1 MIVLARGCK
10 GREKKEEWGMLGGG
24 RGVVLWSEK
33 MRVKNSFVVIPPLG
47 TAVYFMLEIIS
58 KILKN
63 KYAGPL
69 D

>member
-1 MIVLARGCK
+1 MRG
-10 GREKKEEWGMLGGG
+10 GRKKSNGGCWEEGGG
-24 RGVVLWSEK
+24 FVLWSEK
-33 MRVKNSFVVIPPLG
+33 MRAKNSFVVVPPLG

>member
-1 MIVLARGCK
+1 
-10 GREKKEEWGMLGGG
+10 MLGGG

-33 MRVKNSFVVIPPLG
+33 MRVKNSFVVVPPLG

-58 KILKN
+58 KTLKN

>member
-1 MIVLARGCK
+1 MIVLGRGCK
-10 GREKKEEWGMLGGG
+10 GREKKRGMGDVG
-24 RGVVLWSEK
+24 RREGVVLWSEK
-33 MRVKNSFVVIPPLG
+33 MRVKNSFVVVSPLG